1 MESPALSNDPMFD
14 RSNAQPDHRQ
24 LVILLILFA
33 LLHVLSVLNGVSP
46 ILERAYVGTD
56 TYARMVRVQDLL
68 QHGEW
73 FDATYE
79 RLDPPLGLVSH
90 WTRPFDALL
99 VAGVFVLE
107 PFLDR
112 SGAIYWSGALVS
124 PLLQLAT
131 LFVLYFGTRR
141 IFGRDWAFLCSI
153 LFIIQPT
160 VSQAFIAGRP
170 DHHAAQH
177 FLTIL
182 SVVLTFHLLR
192 HPFDRRLC
200 LVTGGVFALALWTA
214 VETILVVFGCLAGL
228 GLAWL
233 LWSRDFALKS
243 LYVSASA
250 AVAGFAALYLER
262 GAAGVTRSAMELDR
276 YSLFH
281 ALWFAL
287 VLGFW
292 AALLLWERRGDTAPP
307 MPARAIAASIC
318 GAVAVF
324 ALWAIFPPFFSG
336 DWFPVD
342 PVFLNTHKIFISEGQ
357 PVVSWNLYEQAGLW
371 SFLNR
376 FFHWFGFLLPGSL
389 FLLFLLWRREDQ
401 DWPVWVFVGLTLFV
415 VTAFAVSARNVA
427 LRSIPTME
435 LLVLFPY
442 AEMVARVYRRLSG
455 LPSVWGAATRSAVL
469 LALAAWPLLFS
480 GEVGE
485 RRPDPEAGKD
495 AAESCPISEL
505 AEHLGNSEAWRSTPK
520 RIMAHADYGPEIMF
534 RTPHAVF
541 SIPIHR
547 VQPGYTTTY
556 RALTAETGS
565 AAREILMQSDVD
577 LIVICRSG
585 PIARLFRRGAYETN
599 PDLPTFSEQLLE
611 GQIPPWLAPVELP
624 GTLGE
629 SFLVLAVKGGKTP

>member
-1 MESPALSNDPMFD
+1 MESRALSNDPMFD
-14 RSNAQPDHRQ
+14 RSNARPDYRQ
-24 LVILLILFA
+24 LVIILILFA
-33 LLHVLSVLNGVSP
+33 LLHLLSVLNGTSP

-73 FDATYE
+73 FNSTYE
-79 RLDPPLGLVSH
+79 RINPPLGLVSH

-107 PFLDR
+107 PILDR
-112 SGAIYWSGALVS
+112 TSAIYWSGALVS
-124 PLLQLAT
+124 PVLQLAT
-131 LFVLYFGTRR
+131 LFVLYFGARS

-177 FLTIL
+177 FLSIL

-192 HPFDRRLC
+192 HPFNRRLC
-200 LVTGGVFALALWTA
+200 LALGGVFALALWTA

-233 LWSRDFALKS
+233 LWSRDFAIKG
-243 LYVSASA
+243 LYVSVSA
-250 AVAGFAALYLER
+250 TVAGFAALYLEH
-262 GAAGVTRSAMELDR
+262 GAAGFTRAAMELDR

-281 ALWFAL
+281 ALWFVL
-287 VLGFW
+287 LLGFW
-292 AALLLWERRGDTAPP
+292 AALFLWERGRDHAPP
-307 MPARAIAASIC
+307 MPARVLAASLC
-318 GAVAVF
+318 GAAAIC
-324 ALWAIFPPFFSG
+324 ALWVIFPTFFSG

-357 PVVSWNLYEQAGLW
+357 PVVSWDLYEKVGLW
-371 SFLNR
+371 LTMNR
-376 FFHWFGFLLPGSL
+376 FFHWFGFLLPGSV

-401 DWPVWVFVGLTLFV
+401 DWPVWLFVGLTLFV

-427 LRSIPTME
+427 FRSIPTME

-469 LALAAWPLLFS
+469 LVLAAWPLLFS
-480 GEVGE
+480 AEVVA
-485 RRPDPEAGKD
+485 RRVDAEAGKD

-505 AEHLGNSEAWRSTPK
+505 AEHLGNSEPWRRPPK

-547 VQPGYTTTY
+547 LQPGYTTTY

-565 AAREILMQSDVD
+565 AAREIIVQSEVD
-577 LIVICRSG
+577 LIVICRTGS
-585 PIARLFRRGAYETN
+585 IALLFRRGAYETN

-611 GQIPPWLAPVELP
+611 GRIPSWLASVDLP

-629 SFLVLAVKGGKTP
+629 SFLVLAVKGGQTP

>member
-1 MESPALSNDPMFD
+1 
-14 RSNAQPDHRQ
+14 
-24 LVILLILFA
+24 
-33 LLHVLSVLNGVSP
+33 G
-46 ILERAYVGTD
+46 RA
-56 TYARMVRVQDLL
+56 
-68 QHGEW
+68 
-73 FDATYE
+73 
-79 RLDPPLGLVSH
+79 
-90 WTRPFDALL
+90 
-99 VAGVFVLE
+99 
-107 PFLDR
+107 
-112 SGAIYWSGALVS
+112 GAIYWSGALVS
-124 PLLQLAT
+124 PLLQLVA

-153 LFIIQPT
+153 LFIIQPS

-192 HPFDRRLC
+192 RPFNRPLC
-200 LVTGGVFALALWTA
+200 LVLGGVFALALWTA

-233 LWSRDFALKS
+233 LWSRDFAIKG
-243 LYVSASA
+243 LYVSVSA
-250 AVAGFAALYLER
+250 TVAGFTALFLER
-262 GAAGVTRSAMELDR
+262 GAAGFSRSAIELDR
-276 YSLFH
+276 YSMFH

-287 VLGFW
+287 LLGFW
-292 AALLLWERRGDTAPP
+292 AALFLWERRRDSAPSVS
-307 MPARAIAASIC
+307 ARAVVASLC
-318 GAVAVF
+318 GAVAVS
-324 ALWAIFPPFFSG
+324 ALWAVFPPFFSG

-357 PVVSWNLYEQAGLW
+357 PVVSWGLYEKAGLW
-371 SFLNR
+371 LSLNR

-401 DWPVWVFVGLTLFV
+401 DWPVWLFVGLTLFV

-427 LRSIPTME
+427 LRSIPVME

-442 AEMVARVYRRLSG
+442 AEMVARVYRRLAC

-480 GEVGE
+480 GEVGP
-485 RRPDPEAGKD
+485 RRAGPEAGPEAGKD

-547 VQPGYTTTY
+547 QQPGYTMTY

-565 AAREILMQSDVD
+565 VAREILMQSEVD
-577 LIVICRSG
+577 LIVICRAG

-611 GQIPPWLAPVELP
+611 GRIPSWLEPVELP
-624 GTLGE
+624 GSLSE
-629 SFLVLAVKGGKTP
+629 SFLVLTVTRDKKA